1 MMLYQYDE
9 MKFNDEL
16 LGHNVRQSDF
26 EKAESWLYVLAKRFG
41 VPNDDVV
48 RSFVVDE
55 LVTLY
60 AYREVA
66 MNKAASLIGQ
76 YNRNGQDD
84 DYYSKKLRYIN
95 DRIATIEGQMTAEQL
110 TGQPKKYNGYRIIP
124 LYRGG

>member
-1 MMLYQYDE
+1 MMLYQFQE
-9 MKFNDEL
+9 VQFNDEL
-16 LGHNVRQSDF
+16 LGPNVRESDF
-26 EKAESWLYVLAKRFG
+26 EKAESWLYVLAKQLG
-41 VPNDDVV
+41 VPNADVV

-60 AYREVA
+60 AL
-66 MNKAASLIGQ
+66 NKAASLIGQ

-95 DRIATIEGQMTAEQL
+95 DRIAMIESQMTAEQL
-110 TGQPKKYNGYRIIP
+110 TGQPNKYVGYRTIP